1 MRAYCGLANIM
12 KLFRILAFAL
22 VLMPLSVRAQ
32 EQKTPEQR
40 EKEVREWIDK
50 EVEKYTNM
58 LDLDFAQEFYVDS
71 ILTHDYFAMMAEQ
84 AEKSKAKVS
93 STDIYQA
100 VQDKWSERIYVAFRK
115 VLDDDQWAKYLKSGA
130 AKDKKARDKREAKR
144 SSKQL

>member
-1 MRAYCGLANIM
+1 M

>member
-1 MRAYCGLANIM
+1 M
-12 KLFRILAFAL
+12 LAFAL

-100 VQDKWSERIYVAFRK
+100 VQDKWSERIYMAFRK

>member
-1 MRAYCGLANIM
+1 M
-12 KLFRILAFAL
+12 KLFRMLAFAL

-100 VQDKWSERIYVAFRK
+100 VQDKWSERIYMAFRK